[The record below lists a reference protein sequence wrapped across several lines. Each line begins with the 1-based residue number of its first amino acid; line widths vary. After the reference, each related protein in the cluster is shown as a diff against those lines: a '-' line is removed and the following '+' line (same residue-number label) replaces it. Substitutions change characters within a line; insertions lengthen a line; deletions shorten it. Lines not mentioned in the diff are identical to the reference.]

1 MITRSKAK
9 LTSTLE
15 LLGFHNHFRLVTGRA
30 EIQLVTEGQGQAKIK
45 YLYLTWARH
54 KTLNWFQIK
63 SSLGFDYGP
72 QTSDLPL
79 N

>member
-15 LLGFHNHFRLVTGRA
+15 LRGFHNHFRLVTGRA
-30 EIQLVTEGQGQAKIK
+30 EMQLVREGQSQPKIK

-54 KTLNWFQIK
+54 KTLKYFQIK
-63 SSLGFDYGP
+63 SPLVFAHGP
-72 QTSDLPL
+72 QTSDLP
-79 N
+79 